1 MAENYITVEQLTKTY
16 GEKTLFKNIGFG
28 INKGQKTALVA
39 ANGSGKTTLLK
50 IIAGKET
57 SDSGEVSYRKGLS
70 VGYLE
75 QHPLQG
81 VSASIMD
88 VLFESPTPIMRA
100 VRAYEQALAAV
111 RRNDTAESQSQLTKA
126 IADMDACEAWNYE
139 SQIKEILGKLNITD
153 LQQNVANLSGG
164 ERKKVALCMV
174 LMSRSDVLLLDEPT
188 NHLDI
193 SMIEWLED
201 YLAKSNLSLLIVSHD
216 RYFID
221 KVSTDIYE
229 LEQGEINRYQGNF
242 AYYLEKKAERQQQ
255 QAAFQAKAKNLYRKE
270 LEWVRRMPQARGT
283 KSRARLEAFEELQ
296 DSLSVPKVQEAKD
309 FSVKA
314 QRLGSKILEINNVSK
329 RYEGRSIIED
339 FSHTYKKGDK
349 IGIVGTNGCGK
360 TTLLDIITGK
370 LKPDCGKVITGQ
382 TIQIGYYTQTTPV
395 EKPDTRAI
403 DIIKRSS
410 DSIQLADGSRMSASQ
425 YLNHFGLPPQKQFTP
440 YELLSGGEKRLL
452 YLLSVLIANPNF
464 LILDEP
470 TNDLDIYTQMKLEAF
485 LEDYTGCLLV
495 VSHDRHFLD
504 RICSQLFVFRPNGQ
518 IKEFPYNY
526 TTYIEREK
534 SLQKEAQSKEKTVK
548 TETQKPKIR
557 SEKRKLSYKET
568 REKEE
573 IEKTLPELEKQREEI
588 EQSLN
593 GGGLS
598 AEELLKVSTEYQQ
611 VKEKMD
617 EMELRWLEL
626 SE

>member
-16 GEKTLFKNIGFG
+16 GEKTLFDNIGFG

-39 ANGSGKTTLLK
+39 ANGSGKSTLLK

-100 VRAYEQALAAV
+100 VREYEQALAAV
-111 RRNDTAESQSQLTKA
+111 RQNDNAETQAQLTRA
-126 IADMDACEAWNYE
+126 IAEMDVCEAWNYE

-153 LQQNVANLSGG
+153 LQQNVATLSGG

-229 LEQGEINRYQGNF
+229 LEQGGIHRYQGNF

-270 LEWVRRMPQARGT
+270 LEWIRRMPQARGT
-283 KSRARLEAFEELQ
+283 KSRARIEAFEELQ
-296 DSLSVPKVQEAKD
+296 ETLSVPQIQEAKD

-314 QRLGSKILEINNVSK
+314 QRIGSKILEINNISK

-339 FSHTYKKGDK
+339 FSHTYKRGDK

-370 LKPDCGKVITGQ
+370 LKPDSGKVITGQ

-395 EKPDTRAI
+395 EKPDTKVI
-403 DIIKRSS
+403 DIIRRSS

-425 YLNHFGLPPQKQFTP
+425 YLTHFGLPPQKQFTN

-452 YLLSVLIANPNF
+452 YLLSILIANPNF

-504 RICSQLFVFRPNGQ
+504 RICSQLFVFRPEGK

-534 SLQKEAQSKEKTVK
+534 AAQKETQSKEKSPK
-548 TETQKPKIR
+548 TEFQKPKTQ
-557 SEKRKLSYKET
+557 SEKRKLSYKEQ

-573 IEKTLPELEKQREEI
+573 IEKTLPELEKRREEI

-593 GGGLS
+593 GGSLS
-598 AEELLKVSTEYQQ
+598 AEELLKASTEYQQ
-611 VKEKMD
+611 VKEQID